1 MSPVLHNQGVCY
13 MILLL
18 TSSWTGTADDLSYIF
33 EQRKIPFF
41 RFNTDMYDQYQFSWE
56 NDEFKIIDP
65 LGRVCNSRDVSIC
78 VMYKCILWPPHMRQ
92 KFDKVKDPLYVTYI
106 LNELCGCIANW
117 AMDRKLLRLWHPIEY
132 AYPKTRQME
141 IAKKFFSVPE
151 FSIHWGFFLP
161 EKRVIAKQ
169 LIQRSL
175 DDGSLPYADAVDR
188 SVLDPAYPWLTQDIA
203 DGNRDATVLY
213 INGNVHCFQFATE
226 RGELNDWRITQGT
239 ERNKWTSWNAGVDFE
254 NKVCSCMRELG
265 LKFGRFDFIIGG
277 KEPQFLEV
285 NARGQ
290 FGWLDDEKLS
300 LNNEVVDAILDPS
313 STITL

>member
-1 MSPVLHNQGVCY
+1 

-18 TSSWTGTADDLSYIF
+18 TSSWTGTADDLAYIF

-41 RFNTDMYDQYQFSWE
+41 RFNTDMYDRYQFFWK
-56 NDEFKIIDP
+56 NDEFEIIDP
-65 LGRVCNSRDVSIC
+65 LGRVCNSHDVSIC
-78 VMYKCILWPPHMRQ
+78 VMYKCILWAPHMRQ

-117 AMDRKLLRLWHPIEY
+117 ALDRKLLRLWHPIEY
-132 AYPKTRQME
+132 VYPKTRQME
-141 IAKKFFSVPE
+141 IAKKYFAVPE
-151 FSIHWGFFLP
+151 FSIHWGFFMSS
-161 EKRVIAKQ
+161 KRVIAKQ
-169 LIQRSL
+169 LIQRAL
-175 DDGSLPYADAVDR
+175 DNGNLPYADVIDR
-188 SVLDPAYPWLTQDIA
+188 SRLDPAYPWLTQEVAPGD
-203 DGNRDATVLY
+203 RDATVLY
-213 INGNVHCFQFATE
+213 INGNVHCFQFAST
-226 RGELNDWRITQGT
+226 RGGLNDWRITQGT
-239 ERNKWTSWNAGVDFE
+239 EKNKWLHWDAGTEFE
-254 NKVCSCMRELG
+254 NNIRYFMHELG

-290 FGWLDDEKLS
+290 FGWLDDDKLS

>member
-1 MSPVLHNQGVCY
+1 
-13 MILLL
+13 MILLF
-18 TSSWTGTADDLSYIF
+18 TSSWTGTADDLAYIF
-33 EQRKIPFF
+33 GQRNIPFF
-41 RFNTDMYDQYQFSWE
+41 RFNTDLYDQYQFLWQGE
-56 NDEFKIIDP
+56 EFEIIDP
-65 LGRVCNSRDVSIC
+65 LGRVCNSHDVSIC

-92 KFDKVKDPLYVTYI
+92 RFDKVKDPLYVTYI
-106 LNELCGCIANW
+106 LNELCGCVANW
-117 AMDRKLLRLWHPIEY
+117 AMNRKLLRLWHPTEY
-132 AYPKTRQME
+132 ACPKTRQME
-141 IAKKFFSVPE
+141 IAKKYFSVPD
-151 FSIHWGFFLP
+151 FSIHWGFSLP

-188 SVLDPAYPWLTQDIA
+188 AVLDTAYPWLTQDIA

-213 INGNVHCFQFATE
+213 VNGNVHCFQFASE

-239 ERNKWTSWNAGVDFE
+239 ERNKWMPWNAGSNFDGKICAF
-254 NKVCSCMRELG
+254 MQELG

-277 KEPQFLEV
+277 REPQFLEV

-290 FGWLDDEKLS
+290 FGWLDDEKLT

-313 STITL
+313 STVTC